1 MRGGE
6 KREESDKMRS
16 DTQNVGK
23 GKLQIEKKTCNH
35 NTYHQQRISIENV
48 QRTAINL

>member
-23 GKLQIEKKTCNH
+23 GKLQIEKKKLVITIHITNKGLVSRM
-35 NTYHQQRISIENV
+35 YKE
-48 QRTAINL
+48 LL